1 MFNIGMSE
9 MLVIAVVALM
19 IFGPNELPEMLK
31 KLGKGMRE
39 IRRASD
45 DLKAT
50 VSLSLEDNERNKR
63 HHRTRR
69 RRQRAARGHDRR
81 RTRGRCRRDGNGRTR
96 RADARQNAGAHRWMS
111 ASTRCLNI
119 SRTCAGG

>member
-63 HHRTRR
+63 PPAPVRPAPIIAPADGANERL
-69 RRQRAARGHDRR
+69 AAMTDAAHA
-81 RTRGRCRRDGNGRTR
+81 
-96 RADARQNAGAHRWMS
+96 ADAAETAMAAPVEPTLDKTPEHTDG
-111 ASTRCLNI
+111 
-119 SRTCAGG
+119 